1 MKKILLINTKYRIKG
16 GEDSN
21 INQEILDLKKNFEVE
36 LLEFDNK
43 KLEIMDIVS
52 FFIGSN
58 ITSNRILNKK
68 LDEFNPDYAY
78 IHNTWFKAGL
88 GIFKVLIKKIYLSI

>member
-1 MKKILLINTKYRIKG
+1 
-16 GEDSN
+16 
-21 INQEILDLKKNFEVE
+21 
-36 LLEFDNK
+36 
-43 KLEIMDIVS
+43 MDIVS

-88 GIFKVLIKKIYLSI
+88 GIFKVLIKKNIPVYLKLHNFRYDCTKSFSALSHLKALNNVQIDLQKTKDTFLIIFY